1 MEHMIVIL
9 NNGTRISIP
18 KECVQ
23 SISQAM
29 MSGEIKEWNIQID
42 ARNKEISSL
51 INMKHVSAICLHGDI
66 MPESSDTLQQIG
78 LFLDTLPVDD
88 AHGRFW
94 AEKFRRFV
102 LDKKSTL

>member
-1 MEHMIVIL
+1 MIVI

-18 KECVQ
+18 KEGVQ
-23 SISQAM
+23 SISKALM
-29 MSGEIKEWNIQID
+29 AGEVKQWQCQID
-42 ARNKEISSL
+42 GRNKEISNI
-51 INMKHVSAICLHGDI
+51 INLKEVSAICLPGDI
-66 MPESSDTLQQIG
+66 MPESSEVLQQLG

>member
-1 MEHMIVIL
+1 MIVIL

-18 KECVQ
+18 TEAAQNIVTKLV
-23 SISQAM
+23 
-29 MSGEIKEWNIQID
+29 SGEATQWQCQLDAANKAITSVLNLKE
-42 ARNKEISSL
+42 
-51 INMKHVSAICLHGDI
+51 VSAICAHGDI
-66 MPESSDTLQQIG
+66 MPESSDTLQQLG

-102 LDKKSTL
+102 LDKKSIL